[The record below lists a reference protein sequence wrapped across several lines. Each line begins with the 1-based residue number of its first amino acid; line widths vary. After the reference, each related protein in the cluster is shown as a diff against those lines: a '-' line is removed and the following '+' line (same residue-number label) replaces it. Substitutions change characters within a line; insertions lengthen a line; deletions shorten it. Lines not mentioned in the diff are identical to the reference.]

1 MFYRN
6 VVYWFLLLFFF
17 VLEFYLLLFFFFYY
31 RLYLNGDGMGKKIYI
46 FIFFV
51 ILRGDYDV
59 ILIWFFFKR
68 VIFIVFD

>member
-1 MFYRN
+1 MLVIGFN
-6 VVYWFLLLFFF
+6 CDFFLFWNFI
-17 VLEFYLLLFFFFYY
+17 YCYFFFFYY
-31 RLYLNGDGMGKKIYI
+31 RLYLNGDGMGKNIYI

>member
-1 MFYRN
+1 MLFIGFYYN
-6 VVYWFLLLFFF
+6 FFLFWNFI
-17 VLEFYLLLFFFFYY
+17 YCYYFFFYN

>member
-1 MFYRN
+1 MFIIGFYCDF
-6 VVYWFLLLFFF
+6 FLFWNFI
-17 VLEFYLLLFFFFYY
+17 YCYYFFFYY